1 MKPLKVFLLLIP
13 GAAILF
19 VLAIATILFTP
30 FLDEI
35 NKFDIRNHLS
45 ERVKQVTKIDMPK
58 NAKVINIKSGST
70 FFGKGYSSIVL
81 GLTSQETQAL
91 IEKVKNLPDWKWKFS
106 SECLST
112 TKNQNLN
119 PEQLRDLDGQKN
131 AYRLNKL
138 EAGFNRQAV
147 FCPKQNRM
155 LVREDNY

>member
-1 MKPLKVFLLLIP
+1 MKPFNVLLLLIT

-35 NKFDIRNHLS
+35 DKIDIRIHLS
-45 ERVKQVTKIDMPK
+45 ERVKQITKIDMPK
-58 NAKVINIKSGST
+58 NTKVIDIKSASNFYGE
-70 FFGKGYSSIVL
+70 GYRSIVL

-119 PEQLRDLDGQKN
+119 PEQLRDLDGQKMLTDLISWKWDLT
-131 AYRLNKL
+131 AKLSFVQNKI
-138 EAGFNRQAV
+138 G
-147 FCPKQNRM
+147 C
-155 LVREDNY
+155 